1 MEFYRGDIII
11 KNKYKYKNLDI
22 PLIFKLSFFYS
33 FLQKHKNF
41 NIKHFIDSEFFNY
54 KKIMRMFFLSRTF
67 RNVGLII
74 NWGLIE
80 LEHRLHSKR
89 TLKFFQSTPIRWQR
103 TRTNAITTQ
112 KNIGYGWTYFAKNLS
127 IKRRS
132 LKTRFALSKKKNK
145 PLKKKLLKVK
155 TTKSKAP
162 VKRSR
167 DSKKSVWG

>member
-1 MEFYRGDIII
+1 MEFYRGNIIL
-11 KNKYKYKNLDI
+11 KNKYKFKNLDI
-22 PLIFKLSFFYS
+22 PLLFKLNTFFY
-33 FLQKHKNF
+33 FIQKHKNL
-41 NIKHFIDSEFFNY
+41 NINYFTNIDYFNY
-54 KKIMRMFFLSRTF
+54 RKIVRMLLLTRTY
-67 RNVGLII
+67 RNVGLLI
-74 NWGLIE
+74 NWGMIE
-80 LEHRLHSKR
+80 LEHRLHTKR

-145 PLKKKLLKVK
+145 PLKKKSLKLK
-155 TTKSKAP
+155 APKSKGP

-167 DSKKSVWG
+167 DTKKSVWG